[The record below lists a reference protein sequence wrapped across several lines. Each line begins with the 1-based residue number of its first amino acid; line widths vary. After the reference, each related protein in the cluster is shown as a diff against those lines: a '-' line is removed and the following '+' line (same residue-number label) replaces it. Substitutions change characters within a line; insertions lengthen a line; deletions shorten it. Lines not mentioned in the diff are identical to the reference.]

1 MANFNKQF
9 NFRNGV
15 QVDDDNLVV
24 SSTGLVGIGTT
35 IPTEVLDVRGNAKIS
50 GFSSATSTFTDV
62 LTVFNSAEIET
73 INLGTK
79 LVGSGVSIASGIIS
93 AADPATGIVTYFGDA
108 RFLSGMPTSQWI
120 DVDAGLGFTSI
131 YNRGFVGI
139 STIDPRFDL
148 QIGGSADTT
157 LAGFT
162 TGVGISSVGNVL
174 ITGIT
179 TSGKFVGVG
188 SELTQ
193 LNADNIVSGTITND
207 RIPVLESSKIPNNI
221 SLTGIVTANKF
232 IGNFIEVG
240 VITATSGFTGNIT
253 GNVTGNVTGT
263 ATTALSLTGSPN
275 IIVGILT
282 ANAVAASSF
291 IGGITGDVTGNLSGT
306 ATTAT
311 SLTSNADVD
320 IADLTVGV
328 ATVSSFVG
336 LGTDYL
342 TGSIAIGGNT
352 NSNGND
358 IYINRAFDRTAAGIT
373 TTFVANA
380 RIKLWSD
387 IGESTITI
395 GTSESDI
402 GVNGQIKYGNR
413 NLGSFPYSNE
423 ESLDFINYGN
433 GSINNYL
440 QAGTVG
446 VDTGSYFW
454 HYKTDVL
461 AALTYEGNLGIGLTN
476 PVHRL
481 SVLGIST
488 FTGDAHFNGNVTIDG
503 SLTPGSIIL
512 PDAIS
517 ANVTGDLTGNV
528 NSQSGLSTFSSIR
541 SSFVG
546 IGTDSPDNDVPEVL
560 SINSPG
566 TGRVFVDQAG
576 NVGVG
581 TTTVHIQGINAQEQ
595 DVLIRGVGIGTTS
608 PRCAV
613 DFTDAT
619 NSEMLGL
626 NRERIAY
633 MIPPKVTTAQRNN
646 LTNVTDTGVE
656 TGAFIYNTDLNKL
669 QVYTGSSWET
679 VTSS

>member
-15 QVDDDNLVV
+15 QVSDDNLVV

-50 GFSSATSTFTDV
+50 GFSSATSTFTDL
-62 LTVFNSAEIET
+62 LTVSNSAEIET

-108 RFLSGMPTSQWI
+108 RFLSGMPASQWI

-253 GNVTGNVTGT
+253 GDVTGNVTGT

-275 IIVGILT
+275 IVVGILT

-395 GTSESDI
+395 GTSESNI
-402 GVNGQIKYGNR
+402 GANGQIKYGNR
-413 NLGSFPYSNE
+413 NLGAFPYSNE

-440 QAGTVG
+440 QAGIVG

-503 SLTPGSIIL
+503 TIDLSTL
-512 PDAIS
+512 S
-517 ANVTGDLTGNV
+517 ADLTGNV
-528 NSQSGLSTFSSIR
+528 TGNLTGNVDGSAGISTF
-541 SSFVG
+541 
-546 IGTDSPDNDVPEVL
+546 NNL
-560 SINSPG
+560 SVTQVTR
-566 TGRVFVDQAG
+566 TGQI
-576 NVGVG
+576 GVG
-581 TTTVHIQGINAQEQ
+581 TDLSGNKIFAVNSGSQSFTIEANGSVGIKTTGFHYVNGINAPIATS
-595 DVLIRGVGIGTTS
+595 VFGTIGVATDRLDNNS
-608 PRCAV
+608 CAV
-613 DFTDAT
+613 DFGKVGSGYSTITD
-619 NSEMLGL
+619 
-626 NRERIAY
+626 
-633 MIPPKVTTAQRNN
+633 VTTREFMRVPRVTAAQIAAFTGLIGGEIVYDTDNNVHKGYNGTTWNN
-646 LTNVTDTGVE
+646 L
-656 TGAFIYNTDLNKL
+656 Y
-669 QVYTGSSWET
+669 
-679 VTSS
+679 

>member
-108 RFLSGMPTSQWI
+108 RFLSGMPASQWI

-395 GTSESDI
+395 GTSESNI
-402 GVNGQIKYGNR
+402 GANGQIKYGNR
-413 NLGSFPYSNE
+413 NLGAFPYSNE

-440 QAGTVG
+440 QAGIVG

-503 SLTPGSIIL
+503 SIDISTL
-512 PDAIS
+512 S
-517 ANVTGDLTGNV
+517 ANLTGNV
-528 NSQSGLSTFSSIR
+528 TGNLTGNVDGSAGISTFNNLKVNQVTTTSQIGISTDPTGFNRKLAIN
-541 SSFVG
+541 SGKNSFVVDTSG
-546 IGTDSPDNDVPEVL
+546 RVGVRTDSMLVSGVNAPQADIVC
-560 SINSPG
+560 G
-566 TGRVFVDQAG
+566 TIGIATDR
-576 NVGVG
+576 
-581 TTTVHIQGINAQEQ
+581 INAAN
-595 DVLIRGVGIGTTS
+595 S
-608 PRCAV
+608 CAV
-613 DFTDAT
+613 DFGQVGSGYTSITDIT
-619 NSEMLGL
+619 
-626 NRERIAY
+626 NREFMRVPRVTAAQIAAFTGLLGGEIVY
-633 MIPPKVTTAQRNN
+633 DVDNNVHKGYNGTTWNN
-646 LTNVTDTGVE
+646 L
-656 TGAFIYNTDLNKL
+656 Y
-669 QVYTGSSWET
+669 
-679 VTSS
+679 

>member
-108 RFLSGMPTSQWI
+108 RFLSGMPASQWI

-253 GNVTGNVTGT
+253 GDVTGNVTGT

-395 GTSESDI
+395 GTSESNI
-402 GVNGQIKYGNR
+402 GANGQIKYGNR
-413 NLGSFPYSNE
+413 NLGAFPYSNE

-440 QAGTVG
+440 QAGIVG

-503 SLTPGSIIL
+503 TIDLSTL
-512 PDAIS
+512 S
-517 ANVTGDLTGNV
+517 ADLTGNV
-528 NSQSGLSTFSSIR
+528 TGNLTGNVDGSAGISTFNNLKVNQVTTASQIGISTDPTGFNRKLAIN
-541 SSFVG
+541 SGKDSFVVDTSG
-546 IGTDSPDNDVPEVL
+546 KVGVRTDSMLVSGVNAPQADVVC
-560 SINSPG
+560 G
-566 TGRVFVDQAG
+566 TIGIATDR
-576 NVGVG
+576 
-581 TTTVHIQGINAQEQ
+581 INAAN
-595 DVLIRGVGIGTTS
+595 S
-608 PRCAV
+608 CAV
-613 DFTDAT
+613 DFGQVGSGYTSITDIT
-619 NSEMLGL
+619 
-626 NRERIAY
+626 NREFMRVPRVTAAQIAAFTGLLGGEIVY
-633 MIPPKVTTAQRNN
+633 DVDNNVHKGYNGTTWNN
-646 LTNVTDTGVE
+646 L
-656 TGAFIYNTDLNKL
+656 Y
-669 QVYTGSSWET
+669 
-679 VTSS
+679 

>member
-50 GFSSATSTFTDV
+50 GFSSATSTFTDL

-108 RFLSGMPTSQWI
+108 RFLSGMPASQWI

-253 GNVTGNVTGT
+253 GDVTGNVTGT

-395 GTSESDI
+395 GTSESNI
-402 GVNGQIKYGNR
+402 GANGQIKYGNR
-413 NLGSFPYSNE
+413 NLGAFPYSNE

-440 QAGTVG
+440 QAGIVG

-503 SLTPGSIIL
+503 TIDLSTL
-512 PDAIS
+512 S
-517 ANVTGDLTGNV
+517 ADLTGNV
-528 NSQSGLSTFSSIR
+528 TGNLTGNVDGSAGISTFNNLKVNQVTTASQIGISTDPTGFNRKLAIN
-541 SSFVG
+541 SGKDSFVVDTSG
-546 IGTDSPDNDVPEVL
+546 KVGVRTDSMLVSGVNAPQADVVC
-560 SINSPG
+560 G
-566 TGRVFVDQAG
+566 TIGIATDR
-576 NVGVG
+576 
-581 TTTVHIQGINAQEQ
+581 INAAN
-595 DVLIRGVGIGTTS
+595 S
-608 PRCAV
+608 CAV
-613 DFTDAT
+613 DFGQVGSGYTSITDIT
-619 NSEMLGL
+619 
-626 NRERIAY
+626 NREFMRVPRVTAAQIAAFTGLLGGEIVY
-633 MIPPKVTTAQRNN
+633 DVDNNVHKGYNGTTWNN
-646 LTNVTDTGVE
+646 L
-656 TGAFIYNTDLNKL
+656 Y
-669 QVYTGSSWET
+669 
-679 VTSS
+679 

>member
-50 GFSSATSTFTDV
+50 GFSSATSTFTDL
-62 LTVFNSAEIET
+62 LTVSNSAEIET

-108 RFLSGMPTSQWI
+108 RFLSGMPASQWI

-253 GNVTGNVTGT
+253 GDVTGNVTGT

-395 GTSESDI
+395 GTSESNI
-402 GVNGQIKYGNR
+402 GANGQIKYGNR
-413 NLGSFPYSNE
+413 NLGAFPYSNE

-440 QAGTVG
+440 QAGIVG

-503 SLTPGSIIL
+503 TIDLSTL
-512 PDAIS
+512 S
-517 ANVTGDLTGNV
+517 ADLTGNV
-528 NSQSGLSTFSSIR
+528 TGNLTGNVDGSAGISTFNNLKVNQVTTASQIGISTDPTGFNRKLAIN
-541 SSFVG
+541 SGKDSFVVDTSG
-546 IGTDSPDNDVPEVL
+546 KVGVRTDSMLVSGVNAPQADVVC
-560 SINSPG
+560 G
-566 TGRVFVDQAG
+566 TIGIATDR
-576 NVGVG
+576 
-581 TTTVHIQGINAQEQ
+581 INAAN
-595 DVLIRGVGIGTTS
+595 S
-608 PRCAV
+608 CAV
-613 DFTDAT
+613 DFGQVGSGYTSITDIT
-619 NSEMLGL
+619 
-626 NRERIAY
+626 NREFMRVPRVTAAQIAAFTGLLGGEIVY
-633 MIPPKVTTAQRNN
+633 DVDNNVHKGYNGTTWNN
-646 LTNVTDTGVE
+646 L
-656 TGAFIYNTDLNKL
+656 Y
-669 QVYTGSSWET
+669 
-679 VTSS
+679 

>member
-503 SLTPGSIIL
+503 TIDLSTL
-512 PDAIS
+512 S
-517 ANVTGDLTGNV
+517 ADLTGNV
-528 NSQSGLSTFSSIR
+528 TGNLTGNVDGSAGISTF
-541 SSFVG
+541 
-546 IGTDSPDNDVPEVL
+546 NNL
-560 SINSPG
+560 SVTQVTR
-566 TGRVFVDQAG
+566 TGQI
-576 NVGVG
+576 GVG
-581 TTTVHIQGINAQEQ
+581 TDLSGNKIFAVNSGSQSFTIEANGSVGIKTTGFHYVNGINAPIATS
-595 DVLIRGVGIGTTS
+595 VFGTIGVATDRLDNNS
-608 PRCAV
+608 CAV
-613 DFTDAT
+613 DFGKVGSGYSTITD
-619 NSEMLGL
+619 
-626 NRERIAY
+626 
-633 MIPPKVTTAQRNN
+633 VTTREFMRVPRVTAAQIAAFTGLIGGEIVYDTDNNVHKGYNGTTWNN
-646 LTNVTDTGVE
+646 L
-656 TGAFIYNTDLNKL
+656 Y
-669 QVYTGSSWET
+669 
-679 VTSS
+679 

>member
-15 QVDDDNLVV
+15 QVSDDNLVV

-50 GFSSATSTFTDV
+50 GFSSATSTFTDL
-62 LTVFNSAEIET
+62 LTVSNSAEIET

-395 GTSESDI
+395 GTSESNI
-402 GVNGQIKYGNR
+402 GANGQIKYGNR
-413 NLGSFPYSNE
+413 NLGAFPYSNE

-503 SLTPGSIIL
+503 TIDLSTL
-512 PDAIS
+512 S
-517 ANVTGDLTGNV
+517 ADLTGNV
-528 NSQSGLSTFSSIR
+528 TGNLTGNVDGSAGISTF
-541 SSFVG
+541 
-546 IGTDSPDNDVPEVL
+546 NNL
-560 SINSPG
+560 SVTQVTR
-566 TGRVFVDQAG
+566 TGQI
-576 NVGVG
+576 GVG
-581 TTTVHIQGINAQEQ
+581 TDLSGNKIFAVNSGSQSFTIEANGSVGIKTTGFHYVNGINAPIATS
-595 DVLIRGVGIGTTS
+595 VFGTIGVATDRLDNNS
-608 PRCAV
+608 CAV
-613 DFTDAT
+613 DFGKVGSGYSTITD
-619 NSEMLGL
+619 
-626 NRERIAY
+626 
-633 MIPPKVTTAQRNN
+633 VTTREFMRVPRVTAAQIAAFTGLIGGEIVYDTDNNVHKGYNGTTWNN
-646 LTNVTDTGVE
+646 L
-656 TGAFIYNTDLNKL
+656 Y
-669 QVYTGSSWET
+669 
-679 VTSS
+679 

>member
-50 GFSSATSTFTDV
+50 GFSSATSTFTDL
-62 LTVFNSAEIET
+62 LTVSNSAEIET

-108 RFLSGMPTSQWI
+108 RFLSGMPASQWI

-253 GNVTGNVTGT
+253 GDVTGNVTGT

-275 IIVGILT
+275 IVVGILT

-440 QAGTVG
+440 QAGIVG

-503 SLTPGSIIL
+503 TIDLSTL
-512 PDAIS
+512 S
-517 ANVTGDLTGNV
+517 ADLTGNV
-528 NSQSGLSTFSSIR
+528 TGNLTGNVDGSAGISTF
-541 SSFVG
+541 
-546 IGTDSPDNDVPEVL
+546 NNL
-560 SINSPG
+560 SVTQVTR
-566 TGRVFVDQAG
+566 TGQI
-576 NVGVG
+576 GVG
-581 TTTVHIQGINAQEQ
+581 TDLSGNKIFAVNSGSQSFTIEANGSVGIKTTGFHYVNGINAPIATS
-595 DVLIRGVGIGTTS
+595 VFGTIGVATDRLDNNS
-608 PRCAV
+608 CAV
-613 DFTDAT
+613 DFGKVGSGYSTITD
-619 NSEMLGL
+619 
-626 NRERIAY
+626 
-633 MIPPKVTTAQRNN
+633 VTTREFMRVPRVTAAQIAAFTGLIGGEIVYDTDNNVHKGYNGTTWNN
-646 LTNVTDTGVE
+646 L
-656 TGAFIYNTDLNKL
+656 Y
-669 QVYTGSSWET
+669 
-679 VTSS
+679 

>member
-50 GFSSATSTFTDV
+50 GFSSATSTFTDL

-108 RFLSGMPTSQWI
+108 RFLSGMPASQWI

-253 GNVTGNVTGT
+253 GDVTGNVTGT

-440 QAGTVG
+440 QAGIVG

-503 SLTPGSIIL
+503 TIDLSTL
-512 PDAIS
+512 S
-517 ANVTGDLTGNV
+517 ADLTGNV
-528 NSQSGLSTFSSIR
+528 TGNLTGNVDGSAGISTFNNLKVNQVTTASQIGISTDPTGFNRKLAIN
-541 SSFVG
+541 SGKDSFVVDTSG
-546 IGTDSPDNDVPEVL
+546 KVGVRTDSMLVSGVNAPQADVVC
-560 SINSPG
+560 G
-566 TGRVFVDQAG
+566 TIGIATDR
-576 NVGVG
+576 
-581 TTTVHIQGINAQEQ
+581 INAAN
-595 DVLIRGVGIGTTS
+595 S
-608 PRCAV
+608 CAV
-613 DFTDAT
+613 DFGQVGSGYTSITDIT
-619 NSEMLGL
+619 
-626 NRERIAY
+626 NREFMRVPRVTAAQIAAFTGLLGGEIVY
-633 MIPPKVTTAQRNN
+633 DVDNNVHKGYNGTTWNN
-646 LTNVTDTGVE
+646 L
-656 TGAFIYNTDLNKL
+656 Y
-669 QVYTGSSWET
+669 
-679 VTSS
+679 

>member
-15 QVDDDNLVV
+15 QVSDDNLVV

-50 GFSSATSTFTDV
+50 GFSSATSTFTDL
-62 LTVFNSAEIET
+62 LTVSNSAEIET

-395 GTSESDI
+395 GTSESNI
-402 GVNGQIKYGNR
+402 GANGQIKYGNR
-413 NLGSFPYSNE
+413 NLGAFPYSNE

-440 QAGTVG
+440 QAGIVG

-503 SLTPGSIIL
+503 TIDLSTL
-512 PDAIS
+512 S
-517 ANVTGDLTGNV
+517 ADLTGNV
-528 NSQSGLSTFSSIR
+528 TGNLTGNVDGSAGISTF
-541 SSFVG
+541 
-546 IGTDSPDNDVPEVL
+546 NNL
-560 SINSPG
+560 SVTQVTR
-566 TGRVFVDQAG
+566 TGQI
-576 NVGVG
+576 GVG
-581 TTTVHIQGINAQEQ
+581 TDLSGNKIFAVNSGSQSFTIEANGSVGIKTTGFHYVNGINAPIATS
-595 DVLIRGVGIGTTS
+595 VFGTIGVATDRLDNNS
-608 PRCAV
+608 CAV
-613 DFTDAT
+613 DFGKVGSGYSTITD
-619 NSEMLGL
+619 
-626 NRERIAY
+626 
-633 MIPPKVTTAQRNN
+633 VTTREFMRVPRVTAAQIAAFTGLIGGEIVYDTDNNVHKGYNGTTWNN
-646 LTNVTDTGVE
+646 L
-656 TGAFIYNTDLNKL
+656 Y
-669 QVYTGSSWET
+669 
-679 VTSS
+679 

>member
-15 QVDDDNLVV
+15 QVSDDNLVV

-50 GFSSATSTFTDV
+50 GFSSATSTFTDL
-62 LTVFNSAEIET
+62 LTVSNSAEIET

-253 GNVTGNVTGT
+253 GDVTGNVTGT

-395 GTSESDI
+395 GTSESNI
-402 GVNGQIKYGNR
+402 GANGQIKYGNR
-413 NLGSFPYSNE
+413 NLGAFPYSNE

-440 QAGTVG
+440 QAGIVG

-503 SLTPGSIIL
+503 TIDLSTL
-512 PDAIS
+512 S
-517 ANVTGDLTGNV
+517 ADLTGNV
-528 NSQSGLSTFSSIR
+528 TGNLTGNVDGSAGISTF
-541 SSFVG
+541 
-546 IGTDSPDNDVPEVL
+546 NNL
-560 SINSPG
+560 SVTQVTR
-566 TGRVFVDQAG
+566 TGQI
-576 NVGVG
+576 GVG
-581 TTTVHIQGINAQEQ
+581 TDLSGNKIFAVNSGSQSFTIEANGSVGIKTTGFHYVNGINAPIATS
-595 DVLIRGVGIGTTS
+595 VFGTIGVATDRLDNNS
-608 PRCAV
+608 CAV
-613 DFTDAT
+613 DFGKVGSGYSTITD
-619 NSEMLGL
+619 
-626 NRERIAY
+626 
-633 MIPPKVTTAQRNN
+633 VTTREFMRVPRVTAAQIAAFTGLIGGEIVYDTDNNVHKGYNGTTWNN
-646 LTNVTDTGVE
+646 L
-656 TGAFIYNTDLNKL
+656 Y
-669 QVYTGSSWET
+669 
-679 VTSS
+679 

>member
-253 GNVTGNVTGT
+253 GDVTGNVTGT

-503 SLTPGSIIL
+503 TIDLSTL
-512 PDAIS
+512 S
-517 ANVTGDLTGNV
+517 ADLTGNV
-528 NSQSGLSTFSSIR
+528 TGNLTGNVDGSAGISTF
-541 SSFVG
+541 
-546 IGTDSPDNDVPEVL
+546 NNL
-560 SINSPG
+560 SVTQVTR
-566 TGRVFVDQAG
+566 TGQI
-576 NVGVG
+576 GVG
-581 TTTVHIQGINAQEQ
+581 TDLSGNKIFAVNSGSQSFTIEANGSVGIKTTGFHYVNGINAPIATS
-595 DVLIRGVGIGTTS
+595 VFGTIGVATDRLDNNS
-608 PRCAV
+608 CAV
-613 DFTDAT
+613 DFGKVGSGYSTITD
-619 NSEMLGL
+619 
-626 NRERIAY
+626 
-633 MIPPKVTTAQRNN
+633 VTTREFMRVPRVTAAQIAAFTGLIGGEIVYDTDNNVHKGYNGTTWNN
-646 LTNVTDTGVE
+646 L
-656 TGAFIYNTDLNKL
+656 Y
-669 QVYTGSSWET
+669 
-679 VTSS
+679 

>member
-50 GFSSATSTFTDV
+50 GFSSATSTFTDL
-62 LTVFNSAEIET
+62 LTVSNSAEIET

-108 RFLSGMPTSQWI
+108 RFLSGMPASQWI

-253 GNVTGNVTGT
+253 GDVTGNVTGT

-395 GTSESDI
+395 GTSESNI
-402 GVNGQIKYGNR
+402 GANGQIKYGNR
-413 NLGSFPYSNE
+413 NLGAFPYSNE

-440 QAGTVG
+440 QAGIVG

-503 SLTPGSIIL
+503 TIDLSTL
-512 PDAIS
+512 S
-517 ANVTGDLTGNV
+517 ADLTGNV
-528 NSQSGLSTFSSIR
+528 TGNLTGNVDGSAGISTFNNLKVNQVTTTSQIGISTDPTGFNRKLAIN
-541 SSFVG
+541 SGKNSFVVDTSG
-546 IGTDSPDNDVPEVL
+546 RVGVRTDSMLVSGVNAPQADIVC
-560 SINSPG
+560 G
-566 TGRVFVDQAG
+566 TIGIATDR
-576 NVGVG
+576 
-581 TTTVHIQGINAQEQ
+581 INAAN
-595 DVLIRGVGIGTTS
+595 S
-608 PRCAV
+608 CAV
-613 DFTDAT
+613 DFGQVGSGYTSITDIT
-619 NSEMLGL
+619 
-626 NRERIAY
+626 NREFMRVPRVTAAQIAAFTGLLGGEIVY
-633 MIPPKVTTAQRNN
+633 DVDNNVHKGYNGTTWNN
-646 LTNVTDTGVE
+646 L
-656 TGAFIYNTDLNKL
+656 Y
-669 QVYTGSSWET
+669 
-679 VTSS
+679 

>member
-15 QVDDDNLVV
+15 QVSDDNLVV

-50 GFSSATSTFTDV
+50 GFSSATSTFTDL
-62 LTVFNSAEIET
+62 LTVSNSAEIET

-253 GNVTGNVTGT
+253 GDVTGNVTGT

-395 GTSESDI
+395 GTSESNI
-402 GVNGQIKYGNR
+402 GANGQIKYGNR
-413 NLGSFPYSNE
+413 NLGAFPYSNE

-503 SLTPGSIIL
+503 TIDLSTL
-512 PDAIS
+512 S
-517 ANVTGDLTGNV
+517 ADLTGNV
-528 NSQSGLSTFSSIR
+528 TGNLTGNVDGSAGISTF
-541 SSFVG
+541 
-546 IGTDSPDNDVPEVL
+546 NNL
-560 SINSPG
+560 SVTQVTR
-566 TGRVFVDQAG
+566 TGQI
-576 NVGVG
+576 GVG
-581 TTTVHIQGINAQEQ
+581 TDLSGNKIFAVNSGSQSFTIEANGSVGIKTTGFHYVNGINAPIATS
-595 DVLIRGVGIGTTS
+595 VFGTIGVATDRLDNNS
-608 PRCAV
+608 CAV
-613 DFTDAT
+613 DFGKVGSGYSTITD
-619 NSEMLGL
+619 
-626 NRERIAY
+626 
-633 MIPPKVTTAQRNN
+633 VTTREFMRVPRVTAAQIAAFTGLIGGEIVYDTDNNVHKGYNGTTWNN
-646 LTNVTDTGVE
+646 L
-656 TGAFIYNTDLNKL
+656 Y
-669 QVYTGSSWET
+669 
-679 VTSS
+679 